1 MRDQEKGGESF
12 ETWGSSHKSLRRG
25 ARGVAGVVGAPGP

>member
-12 ETWGSSHKSLRRG
+12 ETWGSSHKSFR
-25 ARGVAGVVGAPGP
+25 RGVAGVVGAPDP